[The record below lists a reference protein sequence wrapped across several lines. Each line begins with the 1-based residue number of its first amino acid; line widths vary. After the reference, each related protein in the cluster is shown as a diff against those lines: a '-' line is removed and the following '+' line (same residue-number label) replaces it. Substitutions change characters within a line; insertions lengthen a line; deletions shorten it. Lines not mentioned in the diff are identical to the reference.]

1 MPCVNFTTEIR
12 RKLLTFRTK
21 FGIIKRKGKHMSKI
35 GQVVIDLL
43 ERGYTI
49 EDITNRDVE
58 LVTA

>member
-1 MPCVNFTTEIR
+1 
-12 RKLLTFRTK
+12 
-21 FGIIKRKGKHMSKI
+21 MSKI